1 MKISNLPSVHFAL
14 CVSPRSHLAIM
25 AFECGDE
32 MIPFRMVSMQET
44 ISGDKQ
50 LVMNRHVV

>member
-1 MKISNLPSVHFAL
+1 
-14 CVSPRSHLAIM
+14 M

-44 ISGDKQ
+44 IDVDNR
-50 LVMNRHVV
+50 LVMIGYIL

>member
-1 MKISNLPSVHFAL
+1 
-14 CVSPRSHLAIM
+14 M

-32 MIPFRMVSMQET
+32 MIPFRMISMQET

>member
-1 MKISNLPSVHFAL
+1 
-14 CVSPRSHLAIM
+14 M

-50 LVMNRHVV
+50 LVMNGYIL